1 VTLPERKLK
10 KKIPYNW
17 FPRTDMSVPNSQPPE
32 VVSSVVTADPSSSVS
47 ISAGVIGGVVVL
59 DQGCEQERKIRREIA
74 NSNERRRMQS
84 INAGF
89 QSLRTLLPQHEGEKL
104 SKAAILQQTAEYIYS
119 LEQEKTRLL
128 AQNCQLKRLLSL
140 SQSHVEDGA
149 TSTAA
154 STVAQHGGNGPTLS
168 VSSSVPTLATSSGI
182 KRRRS
187 KHDQGVMTTDS
198 SKKATS
204 AMKISSNV
212 QTSAKKLTLQDEEVA
227 LRLLPTTTPAE
238 IKRTLLS
245 ESPPDIKTC
254 RIIVA
259 PNSENL
265 LAEDLLIDSGGIKE
279 SCNAAEKGK
288 ASTTMSKVEPI
299 PSIMSPVSSIE
310 KDSSSTSRSYIVT
323 TSSSRHNLDSIVEAI
338 RHLEGDHLFTTP
350 ESATLTVSSSGE
362 VVGPQQV
369 AGEEVVEYA
378 ADEKSGS
385 PAIEEESRSVIIVK
399 NCS

>member
-1 VTLPERKLK
+1 
-10 KKIPYNW
+10 
-17 FPRTDMSVPNSQPPE
+17 MSVPNSQPSE

-47 ISAGVIGGVVVL
+47 MSTGVIGGVVVL

-140 SQSHVEDGA
+140 SQSHIEDGT
-149 TSTAA
+149 TSTVA
-154 STVAQHGGNGPTLS
+154 STVAQHVGGNDPTLS
-168 VSSSVPTLATSSGI
+168 VTSSSVPTLTTSSGI
-182 KRRRS
+182 KRRKS
-187 KHDQGVMTTDS
+187 KHDQGVMSAADS
-198 SKKATS
+198 SKKAVS
-204 AMKISSNV
+204 AIGISSNI
-212 QTSAKKLTLQDEEVA
+212 QTSAKKLTVQDEEVA
-227 LRLLPTTTPAE
+227 LRLLPTATPAE
-238 IKRTLLS
+238 IKRTLVT
-245 ESPPDIKTC
+245 ESPPEIKTC

-265 LAEDLLIDSGGIKE
+265 LAENLLIDSGGIKE
-279 SCNAAEKGK
+279 TSNAAEKGK
-288 ASTTMSKVEPI
+288 ASATMSKVEPI
-299 PSIMSPVSSIE
+299 PSIMSSGSSIE
-310 KDSSSTSRSYIVT
+310 KESSSTSRSYIVT

-338 RHLEGDHLFTTP
+338 RHLEGDHLFTAP

-369 AGEEVVEYA
+369 AGEEVVEYM

-385 PAIEEESRSVIIVK
+385 PAIEDESRSVIIVK

>member
-1 VTLPERKLK
+1 V
-10 KKIPYNW
+10 
-17 FPRTDMSVPNSQPPE
+17 
-32 VVSSVVTADPSSSVS
+32 
-47 ISAGVIGGVVVL
+47 
-59 DQGCEQERKIRREIA
+59 
-74 NSNERRRMQS
+74 
-84 INAGF
+84 
-89 QSLRTLLPQHEGEKL
+89 
-104 SKAAILQQTAEYIYS
+104 
-119 LEQEKTRLL
+119 
-128 AQNCQLKRLLSL
+128 
-140 SQSHVEDGA
+140 
-149 TSTAA
+149 
-154 STVAQHGGNGPTLS
+154 
-168 VSSSVPTLATSSGI
+168 
-182 KRRRS
+182 
-187 KHDQGVMTTDS
+187 
-198 SKKATS
+198 
-204 AMKISSNV
+204 
-212 QTSAKKLTLQDEEVA
+212 QDEEVA
-227 LRLLPTTTPAE
+227 LRLLPTTTSAE
-238 IKRTLLS
+238 IKRTLLT
-245 ESPPDIKTC
+245 EAPPDIKTC

-299 PSIMSPVSSIE
+299 PSIMSPGSSIE
-310 KDSSSTSRSYIVT
+310 KDNSSTSRSYIVT

-369 AGEEVVEYA
+369 AGEEVVEYT